1 MPNTGGPWRSA
12 CGLRGARELRG
23 RVCELQKACL
33 RVRGRSRHTPHFVC
47 HPVAVDL
54 EDLCGSL
61 KIRSC
66 AVAGMPPRQARAV
79 SKKPPLLKRPVAPAK
94 RQRAA
99 AAAAAAA
106 RQAAPKRRLPVDG
119 AAAAKAEP
127 QEPNPYRWTT
137 WCRRRRCYLVQ
148 RRGHFAGTAKTLEE
162 AARDSAAQWPADI
175 TSQTSTLPL
184 A

>member
-1 MPNTGGPWRSA
+1 
-12 CGLRGARELRG
+12 
-23 RVCELQKACL
+23 
-33 RVRGRSRHTPHFVC
+33 
-47 HPVAVDL
+47 
-54 EDLCGSL
+54 
-61 KIRSC
+61 
-66 AVAGMPPRQARAV
+66 V

-162 AARDSAAQWPADI
+162 AARDSAAQ
-175 TSQTSTLPL
+175 
-184 A
+184 